1 MIKLF
6 VVAVVFFAG
15 GWLGRPKLD
24 KNVVVVEGSSFASS
38 SKLDAVVYEGID
50 GKMHWGSGKV
60 NVPADAPPDD
70 PRMPKRHS
78 SGDLRPPQASGDSTP
93 STIENKP
100 KGKKTKKQTSGE
112 RY

>member
-6 VVAVVFFAG
+6 VVAVVFFAC

-38 SKLDAVVYEGID
+38 TELDAVVYEGID
-50 GKMHWGSGKV
+50 SKMHWGSGKV
-60 NVPADAPPDD
+60 NMPAETPPDD

-78 SGDLRPPQASGDSTP
+78 SGDLGPLQASGDSIP
-93 STIENKP
+93 STIENQP
-100 KGKKTKKQTSGE
+100 KGKKTKKQSSGE

>member
-1 MIKLF
+1 MSKLGLF
-6 VVAVVFFAG
+6 VVAVACFAG

-38 SKLDAVVYEGID
+38 TGLDAIVYKGID

-60 NVPADAPPDD
+60 NVPADTPSDD
-70 PRMPKRHS
+70 PRTPKRSS
-78 SGDLRPPQASGDSTP
+78 SGDLEPPPASGDRTA

-100 KGKKTKKQTSGE
+100 KGKKTKK
-112 RY
+112 